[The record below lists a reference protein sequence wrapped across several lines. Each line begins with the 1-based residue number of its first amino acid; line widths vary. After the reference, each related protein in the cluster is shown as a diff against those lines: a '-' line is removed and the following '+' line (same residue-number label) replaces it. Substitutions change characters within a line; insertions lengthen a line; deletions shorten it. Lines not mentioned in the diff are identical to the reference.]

1 MPLGISIVAGSLA
14 QHWEAPGSNILFS
27 LKAFKPTVFIMICI
41 LQPPGLRVA
50 KAELGSDGKADL
62 EQEEKKPEGIGG
74 RVEENLDYDHAEE
87 GELRGSL
94 PFCEQVLSS
103 H

>member
-1 MPLGISIVAGSLA
+1 M
-14 QHWEAPGSNILFS
+14 
-27 LKAFKPTVFIMICI
+27 
-41 LQPPGLRVA
+41 A